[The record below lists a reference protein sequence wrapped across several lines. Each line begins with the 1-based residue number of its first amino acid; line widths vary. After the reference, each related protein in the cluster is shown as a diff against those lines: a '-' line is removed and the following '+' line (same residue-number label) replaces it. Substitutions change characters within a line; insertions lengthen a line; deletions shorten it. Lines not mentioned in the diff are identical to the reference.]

1 MTVQNVH
8 RYKALLLIL
17 LAIFFAQKYVS
28 GKLYFYIAP
37 RFSWLAVLSMALLII
52 LAGAY
57 RLVGRTSDD
66 HLSHQSHTS
75 NSASVITL
83 AILAIPLLLGT
94 LVPSQPLGASAVSSR
109 GVSTV
114 LSFAADREAGGMTAP
129 SQRTVLDWVRVM
141 SETVD
146 PDALNGQAADIVGF
160 VYRDVRFATDQFMV
174 GRFAIT
180 CCVADALAIGVVAT
194 TADAQEYTQDTWV
207 RVHGVFQKGEIDGQS
222 IPVLYVTEIERVQQP
237 EQPYLYP

>member
-1 MTVQNVH
+1 MTEQSVR

-37 RFSWLAVLSMALLII
+37 RFGWLAVLSMALLII

-57 RLVGRTSDD
+57 RLVDTTPNGQTSD
-66 HLSHQSHTS
+66 SG
-75 NSASVITL
+75 SAATFV
-83 AILAIPLLLGT
+83 ILAIPLLLGT

-109 GVSTV
+109 GVSTDV
-114 LSFAADREAGGMTAP
+114 AFAADSEAGRLTVVP

-141 SETVD
+141 SEDED
-146 PDALNGQAADIVGF
+146 PGSLDGQEADIVGF
-160 VYRDVRFATDQFMV
+160 VYRDVRFADDQFMV

-180 CCVADALAIGVVAT
+180 CCVADALAIGVVVT
-194 TADAQEYTQDTWV
+194 TEDAQEYTQDTWV
-207 RVHGVFQKGEIDGQS
+207 RVHGTFRRGEVEGQP
-222 IPVLYVTEIERVQQP
+222 IPVLSVTEIERIQQP